1 MPWKLMFERKRIIP
15 LLLFLTILAII
26 WIRRHNN
33 EKKSESNNAAEIHK
47 TVIKG
52 EALGTYY
59 QVVYTDSVLVTKE
72 EVDSVLQF
80 YNHIFSNYDPT
91 SEVSLLNGKDTS
103 AQLSA
108 YNLEVINASRAVFEI
123 TGGAFDPTVS
133 PLISAWGFGPEK
145 PDSIPPK
152 KAVDSLLNFV
162 GYNKIQVLD
171 SVLIKPI
178 TTSLNFS
185 AIAKGYIVDQLAA
198 FVRSKGINSFMVE
211 IGGEVVCGNP
221 KSKDNPWKIG
231 INDPNSIDNKVFKA
245 VKLDNIALATSGNYR
260 NYYMKDGVKYAHTI
274 DPKTGYHVQ
283 HSLLSASVLAPDC
296 MTADAFATA
305 FMVLGVEASKKVLQ
319 TRKELDVYFIY
330 HENGVDKTF
339 ATEGFQNRL
348 IDTSNE

>member
-1 MPWKLMFERKRIIP
+1 M
-15 LLLFLTILAII
+15 
-26 WIRRHNN
+26 
-33 EKKSESNNAAEIHK
+33 
-47 TVIKG
+47 
-52 EALGTYY
+52 
-59 QVVYTDSVLVTKE
+59 
-72 EVDSVLQF
+72 
-80 YNHIFSNYDPT
+80 
-91 SEVSLLNGKDTS
+91 
-103 AQLSA
+103 
-108 YNLEVINASRAVFEI
+108 
-123 TGGAFDPTVS
+123 
-133 PLISAWGFGPEK
+133 
-145 PDSIPPK
+145 
-152 KAVDSLLNFV
+152 